1 MHLAPTFL
9 LLGLPMITCNQ
20 HEISIVNITSLSP
33 GDLFTYAEPERKFT
47 AVVVEHINEPRFIS
61 WLHLTGPHAFMMEGL
76 HGPCSTVR
84 DGKVLR
90 LAMRLGALRL
100 QITESGI
107 SHKPQHTIGALFIDE
122 HPRIVTAFLSDD
134 GSGPQAGLWA
144 VSLHDLSRHRLGH
157 GYACDEWRL
166 VNVPD
171 GLPPDVIASFSG
183 GAATG
188 RSAPPVAEPA
198 DMSVSCSSA

>member
-1 MHLAPTFL
+1 
-9 LLGLPMITCNQ
+9 MITCNP

-47 AVVVEHINEPRFIS
+47 AVVVDHTNEPRYIS
-61 WLHLTGPHAFMMEGL
+61 WLHLTGPHRFMMEGL

-100 QITESGI
+100 QIAESGI
-107 SHKPQHTIGALFIDE
+107 SHKPQSTIGALFIDE
-122 HPRIVTAFLSDD
+122 HPRIVTAFLSGD
-134 GSGPQAGLWA
+134 GSRDQEADLWA
-144 VSLHDLSRHRLGH
+144 LSLHDLSRHRLGH

-166 VNVPD
+166 INVPA
-171 GLPPDVIASFSG
+171 GQPPEVIASFSG
-183 GAATG
+183 GAETE
-188 RSAPPVAEPA
+188 RSALATSEPGR
-198 DMSVSCSSA
+198 